1 MRLHSTKALR
11 ISLVVAAALLFSAA
25 LYLWT
30 AGAAQA
36 QCGSQA
42 SSCKSCHE
50 VQQQGPVNTKG
61 DWHIQHS
68 LSDACA
74 NCHGGNVQAA
84 EKDAAHQGM
93 VAPLGDVVANCG
105 LCHPGEETALGQRY
119 ADQLGVTLGAGN
131 TPPSA
136 GTPAAPAPTPSG
148 NVAPAGGAPPAA
160 GGVVVDY
167 NQRYDET
174 VLGQTPVNWG
184 NIIVGIIVVALLAGG
199 GSFVYWNERRL
210 RRLAGKEPVKP
221 KPVAAT
227 PLALDDYPLEV
238 LALLPALKRLN
249 PAGVH
254 ALARLL
260 DNPDEASDLLLSLSR
275 LDPDLVRRVRALD
288 SDSRALLLAMAH
300 D

>member
-1 MRLHSTKALR
+1 MRLHSTKAFR
-11 ISLVVAAALLFSAA
+11 IVLLVAAAVLFSAA

-30 AGAAQA
+30 AGDAQA

-50 VQQQGPVNTKG
+50 VQQQDPVNTKG

-84 EKDAAHQGM
+84 DKDAAHQGM
-93 VAPLGDVVANCG
+93 VAPLGDVAANCG

-131 TPPSA
+131 APPSA
-136 GTPAAPAPTPSG
+136 GTPAAPAATPAGSA
-148 NVAPAGGAPPAA
+148 APAGGAPPAS

-167 NQRYDET
+167 NQVYDET

-184 NIIVGIIVVALLAGG
+184 NIIVGVMVVALLAGG

-221 KPVAAT
+221 KPAVTT
-227 PLALDDYPLEV
+227 PLVLDDYPLEV

-249 PAGVH
+249 PAGLH
-254 ALARLL
+254 ALTRLL

-275 LDPDLVRRVRALD
+275 LDPELVRRVRALD
-288 SDSRALLLAMAH
+288 SDSRALLLAIAH